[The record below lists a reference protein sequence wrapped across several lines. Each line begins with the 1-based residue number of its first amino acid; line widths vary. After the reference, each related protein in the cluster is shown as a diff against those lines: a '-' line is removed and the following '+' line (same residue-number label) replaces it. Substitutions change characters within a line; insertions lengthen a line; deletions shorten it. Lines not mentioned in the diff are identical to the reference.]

1 MKQMNGVTD
10 MKKLTIMFLI
20 LMVLLSGCAKES
32 AYQPTG
38 AANVTMTLSDV
49 TPTGAV
55 VTIQD
60 DNPDPFVYGEWFVIE
75 REKDGG
81 WYEVRTKISDY
92 GFNEIGWLTDEQ
104 GQLTMTVDWEW
115 LYGELPQGHY
125 RILKQAGTELISAE
139 FGVE

>member
-1 MKQMNGVTD
+1 

-20 LMVLLSGCAKES
+20 LVMVLAGCAKES

-60 DNPDPFVYGEWFVIE
+60 DNTDPFVYGEWFVIE

-92 GFNEIGWLTDEQ
+92 GFNEIGWLTDDQ
-104 GQLTMTVDWEW
+104 GGLTMTVDWEW
-115 LYGELPQGHY
+115 LYGKLPAGQY
-125 RILKQAGTELISAE
+125 RILKQAGTQTISAE
-139 FGVE
+139 FIIE